1 MKDLSQLVSSLR
13 IKTEKLVEKHE
24 LTVAKNDK
32 LGAEVVQL
40 KEELTEKNQQ
50 MKAMN
55 DKLSLLKIAGSVDNE
70 STKDVKLKINEMVRE
85 IDKCIAQISR

>member
-13 IKTEKLVEKHE
+13 KKAEKLVKSYE
-24 LTVAKNDK
+24 LIVVKNDK
-32 LGAEVVQL
+32 LSAEIVHL
-40 KEELTEKNQQ
+40 KEGLTDKDQQ
-50 MKAMN
+50 LNAMTN
-55 DKLSLLKIAGSVDNE
+55 KLNLLKIAGSVDNE

>member
-13 IKTEKLVEKHE
+13 QKTEKLVNTHE
-24 LTVAKNDK
+24 LSVEKNGK
-32 LGAEVVQL
+32 LATEIVQL
-40 KEELTEKNQQ
+40 KEELTKKNQQ
-50 MKAMN
+50 LTVMN
-55 DKLSLLKIAGSVDNE
+55 DKVNLLKIAGSVDNE

>member
-13 IKTEKLVEKHE
+13 QKTEKLVNTHE
-24 LTVAKNDK
+24 LAVEKNGK
-32 LGAEVVQL
+32 LATEIVQL
-40 KEELTEKNQQ
+40 KEELTKKNQQ
-50 MKAMN
+50 LTVMN
-55 DKLSLLKIAGSVDNE
+55 DKVNLLKIAGSVDNE